1 MPGPA
6 TKAAATAT
14 IKQPHSVS
22 LAGRQWALG
31 QKEANHRADTTCAV
45 TQVYLTPCREQI
57 HTKQRGKKFS
67 RQSKHLL
74 QLQKPKLNDSA
85 RDRQRQR
92 QKDEE
97 RERESGKLTSLQNG
111 IMRRKRSHWKGKC
124 PWPERADG
132 KAKLELKLK
141 LKETAC
147 SSHDS
152 YGSEMEAELKRDLE
166 TSKASDTVISR
177 PTTPWNH

>member
-6 TKAAATAT
+6 TKATAT

-22 LAGRQWALG
+22 LSLSGRQWALG
-31 QKEANHRADTTCAV
+31 QKEANHRADITCAV

-97 RERESGKLTSLQNG
+97 RESGKLTSLQNG

-124 PWPERADG
+124 PWPERAHG

-152 YGSEMEAELKRDLE
+152 YGSEMEAELERDLE

>member
-1 MPGPA
+1 M
-6 TKAAATAT
+6 
-14 IKQPHSVS
+14 S
-22 LAGRQWALG
+22 LCLC
-31 QKEANHRADTTCAV
+31 RADNEPWARRKLTIELILPVLWPKFTLHLVANRFTQSNAAKSSQGRANTCCN
-45 TQVYLTPCREQI
+45 Y
-57 HTKQRGKKFS
+57 KN
-67 RQSKHLL
+67 
-74 QLQKPKLNDSA
+74 PKLNDSA

-152 YGSEMEAELKRDLE
+152 YGSEMEAELERDLE

>member
-6 TKAAATAT
+6 TKPATAT

-22 LAGRQWALG
+22 LSGRQWALG

-85 RDRQRQR
+85 RGRQRQR
-92 QKDEE
+92 E
-97 RERESGKLTSLQNG
+97 REREGQTNVIAKWHNAQKTFALKRKVPLTGKS
-111 IMRRKRSHWKGKC
+111 RWK
-124 PWPERADG
+124 
-132 KAKLELKLK
+132 
-141 LKETAC
+141 
-147 SSHDS
+147 
-152 YGSEMEAELKRDLE
+152 SEAGAEAERNCMFIAWFVRIEDGSGAWERLGDLK
-166 TSKASDTVISR
+166 
-177 PTTPWNH
+177 N